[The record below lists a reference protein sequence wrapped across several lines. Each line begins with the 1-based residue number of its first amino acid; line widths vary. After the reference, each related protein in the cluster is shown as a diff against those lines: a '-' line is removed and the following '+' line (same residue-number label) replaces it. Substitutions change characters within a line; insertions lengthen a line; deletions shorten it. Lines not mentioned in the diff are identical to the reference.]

1 MSGKLYGIGIGPGD
15 PQLLTLRAYKLLSQA
30 QVIAVPVKKLGE
42 ESTAQNII
50 RQAVDLKD
58 KTIVALEF
66 PMAHS
71 KEILKESHLKAA
83 ARISGYLEQG
93 RDVMLITLGDV
104 SVYSTCTYVLRYVEA
119 MGYESCIVPGI
130 PSFCSGAALAKLP
143 LVEGHENMAV
153 ISSIKGTKTLEEAL
167 DRFETVVVMKAG
179 RHMNDL
185 CRILKERELVD
196 NTTVISNAGM
206 ENQYIGPVVS
216 EKNFGY
222 FTTLIIKQRKN

>member
-119 MGYESCIVPGI
+119 MGYETCIVPGI

-153 ISSIKGTKTLEEAL
+153 ISSIKGTKALEEAL